1 MPAAMKRNKFRDIN
15 PITSSNKRPQGQ
27 EAGAFVIFLI
37 LAFLALVVLYFMQ
50 FVDELVLLIGV
61 LVILAVL
68 YYKSPG
74 MIIELPEYR
83 RAVILRYGKFHR
95 VAGPGWVFLIPFID
109 DPRVVDLRVFTANIE
124 PQKVITKDNIVL
136 TVDAISFLKITD
148 PKAAVINVEDPALSV
163 KAYVEAHLRDIVGK
177 MELESVISQVDMINR
192 LLQKGLEQ
200 ISKDWGISVVKVEIQ
215 SIELPSEVMD
225 AMHRRKAAEQQK
237 YAAEELA
244 KAQAIRIDAVRDAAG
259 KLTDPALQYLYLQAL
274 EKISEGRSS
283 KIIFPIELTHLAERL
298 SGRMGSTSKTT
309 EDELR
314 EKYNELLLE
323 RAREGKRAKKEDI
336 IEELR
341 KRTRKDKK

>member
-1 MPAAMKRNKFRDIN
+1 MPGKIANKKFPEIN
-15 PITSSNKRPQGQ
+15 PIIPTKRPQGR
-27 EAGAFVIFLI
+27 EAGAFILFLI
-37 LAFLALVVLYFMQ
+37 LAFIALLAIYFLKLI
-50 FVDELVLLIGV
+50 DELILLIGV
-61 LVILAVL
+61 IIILAVL
-68 YYKSPG
+68 YFKSPG
-74 MIIELPEYR
+74 ILIELPEYQ

-109 DPRVVDLRVFTANIE
+109 DPRIVDLRVFTSNIE

-148 PKAAVINVEDPALSV
+148 PKAAVINVEEPALAV
-163 KAYVEAHLRDIVGK
+163 KAYVEAHLRDIIGK
-177 MELESVISQVDMINR
+177 MELESVISQVDMINK

-215 SIELPSEVMD
+215 SIELPAEVRD
-225 AMHRRKAAEQQK
+225 AMHQRKAAEQQK

-244 KAQAIRIDAVRDAAG
+244 RAQAIRIDAVRDAAG
-259 KLTDPALQYLYLQAL
+259 KLNDPALQYLYLQAL
-274 EKISEGRSS
+274 EKIAEGRSS

-298 SGRMGSTSKTT
+298 SGRVGKSFKTT
-309 EDELR
+309 EEELR

-323 RAREGKRAKKEDI
+323 KAREGTKLNKSDI

-341 KRTRKDKK
+341 KRARKGKK